1 MASNEKERAALKEII
16 EELESQRDSLRLK
29 VHENRYGE
37 TSGGYGFCVR
47 NSLME
52 SHISSEIFSLD
63 KRIASARK
71 RLDEL
76 SKEEPQ
82 RGE

>member
-29 VHENRYGE
+29 AHENRYSE

-47 NSLME
+47 SSLME
-52 SHISSEIFSLD
+52 SHISSEISSLD